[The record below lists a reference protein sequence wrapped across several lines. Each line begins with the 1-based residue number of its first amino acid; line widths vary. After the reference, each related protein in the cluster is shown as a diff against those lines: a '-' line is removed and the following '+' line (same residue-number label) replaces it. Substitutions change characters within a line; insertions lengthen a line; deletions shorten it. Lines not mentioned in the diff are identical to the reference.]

1 MIDRRPTPAAQPSR
15 RAVLRLGLAA
25 APVAIAASGLG
36 IGTAGATGS
45 GLDPAVRDLERTH
58 DVTLGVSATNLAT
71 GARLVH
77 RAADRFPILS
87 VFKSIAAA
95 AVLRDLD
102 GARLDH
108 RVWYPPADILP
119 NSPKTAEHV
128 DTGMTVAELCDAA
141 IRYSDNAAGNL
152 LLREIGGPRGLTA
165 FARSIGDG
173 ATRLDRWEI
182 ELNSAEP
189 GDVRDTSTPAALAR
203 TFAGLLVGD
212 LLRPAERR
220 RLRNWMLANTTSGPR
235 FRDALPDGWRLADKT
250 GAGDYGTNNDA
261 GVAWNLAGEPIV
273 IVAMSRRAD
282 RDAPR
287 VDAALA
293 GVARL
298 VARRLG

>member
-1 MIDRRPTPAAQPSR
+1 MDRPQPSR
-15 RAVLRLGLAA
+15 RTLLRLGLAV
-25 APVAIAASGLG
+25 PLAASAGVLG
-36 IGTAGATGS
+36 GGTAGATGS
-45 GLDPAVRDLERTH
+45 GEDPAVRELERTH
-58 DVTLGVSATNLAT
+58 DVVLGVSATNLAT
-71 GARLVH
+71 GAQLAH
-77 RAADRFPILS
+77 RAGDRFPILS
-87 VFKSIAAA
+87 VFKSVVAA

-102 GARLDH
+102 DARLDH
-108 RVWYPPADILP
+108 RVWYPPADILL
-119 NSPKTAEHV
+119 NSAITAEHV

-152 LLREIGGPRGLTA
+152 LLREVGGPRGLTA
-165 FARSIGDG
+165 FARSLGDR

-212 LLRPAERR
+212 LLRPADRR

-235 FRDALPDGWRLADKT
+235 FRDALPDGWLLADKT

-261 GVAWNLAGEPIV
+261 GVAWNPAGEPIV
-273 IVAMSRRAD
+273 IVAMSRRTE
-282 RDAPR
+282 RDAER

-293 GVARL
+293 DVARL
-298 VARRLG
+298 VVRRLG

>member
-1 MIDRRPTPAAQPSR
+1 MTLTRRT
-15 RAVLRLGLAA
+15 VLRAGLAV
-25 APVAIAASGLG
+25 PLAASAGLF
-36 IGTAGATGS
+36 ATGS
-45 GLDPAVRDLERTH
+45 AGASTDPAVRELERTH

-71 GARLVH
+71 GARLAH
-77 RAADRFPILS
+77 RAGDRFPILS

-102 GARLDH
+102 EARLDH
-108 RVWYPPADILP
+108 RVWFPPADILA
-119 NSPKTAEHV
+119 NSPITAEHV
-128 DTGMTVAELCDAA
+128 GTGITVAELCDAA

-173 ATRLDRWEI
+173 ATRLDRWEL

-189 GDVRDTSTPAALAR
+189 GDEQDTSTPAALAR

-212 LLRPAERR
+212 LLRPADRR

-261 GVAWNLAGEPIV
+261 GVAWNPAGEPIV
-273 IVAMSRRAD
+273 IVAMSRRTE
-282 RDAPR
+282 RDAVR

-293 GVARL
+293 DVARL
-298 VARRLG
+298 VVRRLG

>member
-1 MIDRRPTPAAQPSR
+1 MTRPLSR
-15 RAVLRLGLAA
+15 RTVLRAGLAV
-25 APVAIAASGLG
+25 PLAASAGLLATG
-36 IGTAGATGS
+36 GAGAAGS
-45 GLDPAVRDLERTH
+45 GPDPAVRELERAH

-71 GARLVH
+71 GARLAH
-77 RAADRFPILS
+77 RSGDRFPILS

-102 GARLDH
+102 ESRLEH
-108 RVWYPPADILP
+108 RVWYPPADIVL
-119 NSPKTAEHV
+119 NSAITAEHV

-141 IRYSDNAAGNL
+141 IRFSDNAAGNL
-152 LLREIGGPRGLTA
+152 LLRELGGPRGLTA
-165 FARSIGDG
+165 FARSIGDD

-212 LLRPAERR
+212 LLRPRDRR
-220 RLRNWMLANTTSGPR
+220 RLRDWMLANTTSGPR

-261 GVAWNLAGEPIV
+261 GVAWNPAGQPIV
-273 IVAMSRRAD
+273 IVAMSRRD
-282 RDAPR
+282 ERDAPR

-293 GVARL
+293 DVARL
-298 VARRLG
+298 VVRRLG

>member
-1 MIDRRPTPAAQPSR
+1 MTRPLSR
-15 RAVLRLGLAA
+15 RTVLRAGLAV
-25 APVAIAASGLG
+25 PLAASAGLL
-36 IGTAGATGS
+36 GTGSAGASGS
-45 GLDPAVRDLERTH
+45 GLDPAVRELERAY

-71 GARLVH
+71 GARLAH
-77 RAADRFPILS
+77 RPGDRFPILS

-102 GARLDH
+102 VSRLEH
-108 RVWYPPADILP
+108 RVWYPPADIVP
-119 NSPKTAEHV
+119 NSLITAEHV

-152 LLREIGGPRGLTA
+152 LLRELGGPRGLTA
-165 FARSIGDG
+165 FARSIGDD

-212 LLRPAERR
+212 LLRSGDRR
-220 RLRNWMLANTTSGPR
+220 RLRDWMLANTTSGPR
-235 FRDALPDGWRLADKT
+235 FRDVLPDGWRLADKT
-250 GAGDYGTNNDA
+250 GAGDYGSNNDA
-261 GVAWNLAGEPIV
+261 GVAWNPAGQPIV
-273 IVAMSRRAD
+273 MVAMSRRAE

-293 GVARL
+293 DVARL
-298 VARRLG
+298 VVRRLG

>member
-1 MIDRRPTPAAQPSR
+1 MTLTRRT
-15 RAVLRLGLAA
+15 VLRAGLAV
-25 APVAIAASGLG
+25 PL
-36 IGTAGATGS
+36 AGSADRFATGS
-45 GLDPAVRDLERTH
+45 AGAGTDPAVRELERTH
-58 DVTLGVSATNLAT
+58 DVMLGVSATNLAT
-71 GARLVH
+71 GARLAH

-102 GARLDH
+102 EARLDH
-108 RVWYPPADILP
+108 RVRFPPADILA
-119 NSPKTAEHV
+119 NSPITAEHV
-128 DTGMTVAELCDAA
+128 DIGITIAELCDAA

-173 ATRLDRWEI
+173 ATRLDRWEL

-189 GDVRDTSTPAALAR
+189 GDEQDTSTPAALAR

-212 LLRPAERR
+212 LLRPVDRR
-220 RLRNWMLANTTSGPR
+220 RLRSWMLANRTSGPR

-261 GVAWNLAGEPIV
+261 GVAWNPAGEPIV
-273 IVAMSRRAD
+273 IVAMSRRTE
-282 RDAPR
+282 RDAVR

-293 GVARL
+293 DVAHL
-298 VARRLG
+298 VVRRLG

>member
-1 MIDRRPTPAAQPSR
+1 MDRPQPSR
-15 RAVLRLGLAA
+15 RTLLRLGLAV
-25 APVAIAASGLG
+25 PLAASAGVLG
-36 IGTAGATGS
+36 SGAAGATS
-45 GLDPAVRDLERTH
+45 RALDPAVRELERAH
-58 DVTLGVSATNLAT
+58 DVTLGVSARNLAT
-71 GARLVH
+71 GAWLAH
-77 RAADRFPILS
+77 RAGGRFPILS

-102 GARLDH
+102 ETRLDH
-108 RVWYPPADILP
+108 RVWYPPADILL
-119 NSPKTAEHV
+119 NSAVTAEHL

-189 GDVRDTSTPAALAR
+189 GDERDTSTPAALAR
-203 TFAGLLVGD
+203 TFAGLLTGD
-212 LLRPAERR
+212 LLRPADRR
-220 RLRNWMLANTTSGPR
+220 RLLNWMLANTTSGTR
-235 FRDALPDGWRLADKT
+235 FRAGLPDGWRLADKT

-261 GVAWNLAGEPIV
+261 GVAWNPAGEPIV
-273 IVAMSRRAD
+273 IVAMSRRAE
-282 RDAPR
+282 RDAER

-293 GVARL
+293 DVARL